1 MLKLCGKDF
10 MAGRWWWLLF
20 MASYVLYFTFPLMQ
34 SLGLMVGAVAL
45 ITACVFV
52 TLFLED
58 RFKTEVFYASLPIR
72 RSSIVLARYVLTAF
86 LSLACLVFVFFYGY
100 LLISVVK
107 LRWIAID
114 LGSLLSLDGL
124 TGYVVFI
131 TFLAALYFPF
141 YFRHGLARGSFIFA
155 AVLLGL
161 VIVLAGAERLTT
173 NVLHLTETLFVPEFL
188 KDPGLGIIRTIGTV
202 RDSLGLPLFVGA
214 GFLLMAGMLVISVRL
229 SVRFYERR
237 EF

>member
-1 MLKLCGKDF
+1 MLKLCAKDF
-10 MAGRWWWLLF
+10 RAGRWWWLLF
-20 MASYVLYFTFPLMQ
+20 MASYVLYFTFPLIQ

-58 RFKTEVFYASLPIR
+58 RFKTEVFYASLPLK
-72 RSSIVLARYVLTAF
+72 RSSIVLARYVLTAL
-86 LSLACLVFVFFYGY
+86 LSLAGLTFVFFYGY

-114 LGSLLSLDGL
+114 LRSIFNVEGI
-124 TGYVVFI
+124 TGFVLF
-131 TFLAALYFPF
+131 TAFLAALYFPF
-141 YFRHGLARGSFIFA
+141 YFRHGLAKGSFIFA

-161 VIVLAGAERLTT
+161 AIVLAGAERLAA
-173 NVLHLTETLFVPEFL
+173 NVLHLTETLFTAEFL

-202 RDSLGLPLFVGA
+202 RNSVGLPLFVGA
-214 GFLLMAGMLVISVRL
+214 AFVFLAGMLAISIRL
-229 SVRFYERR
+229 SVRFYKRR

>member
-20 MASYVLYFTFPLMQ
+20 MVSYILYFTFPLQQ
-34 SLGLMVGAVAL
+34 SLGLMVGTVAL

-58 RFKTEVFYASLPIR
+58 RYKTEAFYASLPLK
-72 RSSIVLARYVLTAF
+72 RSSIVLARYVLTGL
-86 LSLACLVFVFFYGY
+86 LSLAGVVFVFFYAY
-100 LLISVVK
+100 LLTSVVK

-114 LGSLLSLDGL
+114 LRSLLSLEGI
-124 TGYVVFI
+124 TGFALFI
-131 TFLAALYFPF
+131 AFLAALYLPF
-141 YFRHGLARGSFIFA
+141 YFRHGLGRGSFIFA

-161 VIVLAGAERLTT
+161 VVVLTGIERLAAK
-173 NVLHLTETLFVPEFL
+173 VFHLTGPLFTADFL
-188 KDPGLGIIRTIGTV
+188 KDAGLGIIRAIGTI
-202 RDSLGLPLFVGA
+202 RDSLGLPLFIGA
-214 GFLLMAGMLVISVRL
+214 AFILLAGMLVISIRL
-229 SVRFYERR
+229 SIRFYEKR

>member
-20 MASYVLYFTFPLMQ
+20 MASYVLTFTFPLQQ

-58 RFKTEVFYASLPIR
+58 RYKTEAFYASLPLK
-72 RSSIVLARYVLTAF
+72 RSTIVLARYVLTAL
-86 LSLACLVFVFFYGY
+86 LSLAGVVFVFLYGY
-100 LLISVVK
+100 LLTSLVK
-107 LRWIAID
+107 LRWIVID
-114 LGSLLSLDGL
+114 LRSLLSIEGM
-124 TGYVVFI
+124 TGFVLFI
-131 TFLAALYFPF
+131 AFLAALYFPF
-141 YFRHGLARGSFIFA
+141 YFRHGLGRGSFIFA

-161 VIVLAGAERLTT
+161 GIVLAGIERLAAKIF
-173 NVLHLTETLFVPEFL
+173 HLTGPLFTADFL
-188 KDPGLGIIRTIGTV
+188 KDPGLGIIRAIGGV
-202 RDSLGLPLFVGA
+202 RDSLRLPLFVGA
-214 GFLLMAGMLVISVRL
+214 ALLIMAGMLVISIRL
-229 SVRFYERR
+229 SIHFYQKR